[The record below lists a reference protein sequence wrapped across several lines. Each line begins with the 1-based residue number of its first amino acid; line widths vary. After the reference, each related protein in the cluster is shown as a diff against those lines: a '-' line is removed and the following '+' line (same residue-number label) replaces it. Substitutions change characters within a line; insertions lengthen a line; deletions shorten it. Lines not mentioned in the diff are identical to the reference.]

1 MYRWYIYDIYKY
13 KCKLYIYVND
23 IKKRIAFEN
32 LNDMNMVVFDVYDIF
47 YIVIK

>member
-1 MYRWYIYDIYKY
+1 MI
-13 KCKLYIYVND
+13 L
-23 IKKRIAFEN
+23 KKIAFEN

>member
-1 MYRWYIYDIYKY
+1 MIYININVNYI
-13 KCKLYIYVND
+13 YIYVND

-47 YIVIK
+47 LYCD